1 MTEATPLRPPA
12 AARARLVRRRI
23 FVRDLVLLCRIGVK
37 PHEHETSQRVRINV
51 DLHVAGT
58 EEAIDDD
65 IRRVVSYEGIV
76 ANIRRIAAEGHI
88 NLVET
93 LADRIAEMCLSN
105 RRVES
110 VRVRVEKLDVFDD
123 ALSVGT
129 ELERARTSD

>member
-12 AARARLVRRRI
+12 AASARPARRRI

-37 PHEHETSQRVRINV
+37 PHERETSQRVRINV

-76 ANIRRIAAEGHI
+76 ANIRRIAAKGHI

-129 ELERARTSD
+129 ELERTRASD

>member
-1 MTEATPLRPPA
+1 M
-12 AARARLVRRRI
+12 
-23 FVRDLVLLCRIGVK
+23 RDLVLLCRIGVK
-37 PHEHETSQRVRINV
+37 PHERETSQRVRINV

-76 ANIRRIAAEGHI
+76 AKIRRIAAKGPI

-129 ELERARTSD
+129 ELERTRASD